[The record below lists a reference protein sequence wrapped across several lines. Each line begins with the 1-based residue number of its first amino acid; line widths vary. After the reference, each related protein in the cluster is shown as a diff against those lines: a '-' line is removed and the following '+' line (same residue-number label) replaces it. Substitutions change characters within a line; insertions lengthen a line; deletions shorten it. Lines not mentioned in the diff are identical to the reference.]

1 MMTPLTIVTPPMA
14 RMANSTTD
22 ATLIG
27 ASLRTVAE
35 STFKGTISAATAKAR
50 QTLATI
56 EPTRLP
62 MARLGDLAAATP
74 ATMSSAMLVP
84 RPPTSAAA
92 TVGRTRT
99 EAEIRARAI
108 TN

>member
-1 MMTPLTIVTPPMA
+1 MMRPLTFVMPPTA

-22 ATLIG
+22 STLIG

-35 STFKGTISAATAKAR
+35 STFKGMISAAIARAR
-50 QTLATI
+50 QTLAAI
-56 EPTRLP
+56 DPTRLP
-62 MARLGDLAAATP
+62 TARLGDLATATP

-84 RPPTSAAA
+84 RPPTRAAA
-92 TVGRTRT
+92 TVGRIRIET
-99 EAEIRARAI
+99 EMRARAI